1 MAGYL
6 LDDQSIARLA
16 TLLREYEAGNLGNRD
31 RNVMPRSG
39 PSYPIVHVVRVTS
52 TTPTSGYYPGKLM
65 TYGADTDTWTDDVDI
80 KIKDVNGGVPIVQR
94 YLGRYAGIN
103 SYGNPVYMLDLS
115 GTTGTTTTCSVLTYD
130 YVSSISCVD
139 GTITPVYTTICVPCA
154 YYCTTTTTTTTST
167 TSSTTTTTTST
178 AAPVSY
184 THLTLP
190 TKRIV

>member
-31 RNVMPRSG
+31 RNVMPRNG

-65 TYGADTDTWTDDVDI
+65 TYVAATDTWTDDVDI
-80 KIKDVNGGVPIVQR
+80 KIKDINGGVPSVQR

-103 SYGNPVYMLDLS
+103 SYGNPVYMVILS
-115 GTTGTTTTCSVLTYD
+115 GGGGGTIL
-130 YVSSISCVD
+130 SIDVVTSLQCVD
-139 GTITPVYTTICVPCA
+139 GEMLPNWTTLCIPGA
-154 YYCTTTTTTTTST
+154 NICTTT
-167 TSSTTTTTTST
+167 TTTTTTST
-178 AAPVSY
+178 AAPTTTS
-184 THLTLP
+184 TTS
-190 TKRIV
+190 TGGG

>member
-31 RNVMPRSG
+31 RNVMPRNG

-65 TYGADTDTWTDDVDI
+65 TYVAATDTWTDDVDV
-80 KIKDVNGGVPIVQR
+80 KIKDINGGVPSVQR

-103 SYGNPVYMLDLS
+103 TYGNPVYMVILS
-115 GTTGTTTTCSVLTYD
+115 GGGGGAIL
-130 YVSSISCVD
+130 SIDVVTSLQCVD
-139 GTITPVYTTICVPCA
+139 GEMLPNWTTLCIPGA
-154 YYCTTTTTTTTST
+154 NICTTT
-167 TSSTTTTTTST
+167 TTTTTTST
-178 AAPVSY
+178 AAPTTTS
-184 THLTLP
+184 TTS
-190 TKRIV
+190 TGGG

>member
-16 TLLREYEAGNLGNRD
+16 TLLREYEAGNLANRD

-52 TTPTSGYYPGKLM
+52 TTATSGYYPGKLM
-65 TYGADTDTWTDDVDI
+65 TYVADTDTWTDDVDI
-80 KIKDVNGGVPIVQR
+80 KIKDINGGVPIVQR

-154 YYCTTTTTTTTST
+154 YYCTTTTTTTST
-167 TSSTTTTTTST
+167 TSSTTTTTST
-178 AAPVSY
+178 AAPTTTSTTTTY
-184 THLTLP
+184 GGD
-190 TKRIV
+190 

>member
-16 TLLREYEAGNLGNRD
+16 TLLREYEAGNLANRD

-65 TYGADTDTWTDDVDI
+65 PYVAATDTWTDDVDI
-80 KIKDVNGGVPIVQR
+80 KIKDINGGVPSVQR

-103 SYGNPVYMLDLS
+103 SYGNPVYMVILS
-115 GTTGTTTTCSVLTYD
+115 GGGGAILSYD

-139 GTITPVYTTICVPCA
+139 GTITPNYTTICVPGA
-154 YYCTTTTTTTTST
+154 YYCTTTTTTTSTAAPTTTST
-167 TSSTTTTTTST
+167 TSTGGG
-178 AAPVSY
+178 
-184 THLTLP
+184 
-190 TKRIV
+190 

>member
-1 MAGYL
+1 
-6 LDDQSIARLA
+6 
-16 TLLREYEAGNLGNRD
+16 
-31 RNVMPRSG
+31 
-39 PSYPIVHVVRVTS
+39 VVRVTS
-52 TTPTSGYYPGKLM
+52 TTPTSGYYPGKLL
-65 TYGADTDTWTDDVDI
+65 TYVADTDTWTDDVDI

-167 TSSTTTTTTST
+167 TSSTTTTTST
-178 AAPVSY
+178 AAPTTTS
-184 THLTLP
+184 TTS
-190 TKRIV
+190 TGGG

>member
-16 TLLREYEAGNLGNRD
+16 TLLREYEAGNLANRD

-52 TTPTSGYYPGKLM
+52 TTATSGYYPGKLM
-65 TYGADTDTWTDDVDI
+65 TYVADTDTWTDDVDI
-80 KIKDVNGGVPIVQR
+80 KIKDINGGVPSVQR

-103 SYGNPVYMLDLS
+103 SYGNPVYMIILS
-115 GTTGTTTTCSVLTYD
+115 GGGGAILSYD

-139 GTITPVYTTICVPCA
+139 GTITPNYTTICVPGA
-154 YYCTTTTTTTTST
+154 YYCTTTTTTTST

-178 AAPVSY
+178 AAPTTTSTTTTY
-184 THLTLP
+184 GGG
-190 TKRIV
+190 

>member
-52 TTPTSGYYPGKLM
+52 TTPTSGYYPGKLL
-65 TYGADTDTWTDDVDI
+65 TYVAATDTWTDDVDI
-80 KIKDVNGGVPIVQR
+80 KIKDINGGVPSVQR

-103 SYGNPVYMLDLS
+103 SYGNPVYMIILS
-115 GTTGTTTTCSVLTYD
+115 GGGGGAIL
-130 YVSSISCVD
+130 SIDVVTSLQCVD
-139 GTITPVYTTICVPCA
+139 GEMLPNWTTLCIPGA
-154 YYCTTTTTTTTST
+154 NICTTTTTTTT
-167 TSSTTTTTTST
+167 TTTAAPTTTST
-178 AAPVSY
+178 TS
-184 THLTLP
+184 TGGG
-190 TKRIV
+190 

>member
-31 RNVMPRSG
+31 RNVMPRNG

-65 TYGADTDTWTDDVDI
+65 TYVAATDTWTDDVDI
-80 KIKDVNGGVPIVQR
+80 KIKDINGGVPSVQR

-103 SYGNPVYMLDLS
+103 SYGNPVYMVILS
-115 GTTGTTTTCSVLTYD
+115 GGGGGAIL
-130 YVSSISCVD
+130 SIDVVTSLQCVD
-139 GTITPVYTTICVPCA
+139 GEMLPNWTTLCIPGA
-154 YYCTTTTTTTTST
+154 NICTTT
-167 TSSTTTTTTST
+167 TTTTTTST
-178 AAPVSY
+178 AAPTTTS
-184 THLTLP
+184 TTS
-190 TKRIV
+190 TGGG

>member
-16 TLLREYEAGNLGNRD
+16 TLLRDYEAGNLGNRD

-52 TTPTSGYYPGKLM
+52 TTPTSGYYPGKLL
-65 TYGADTDTWTDDVDI
+65 TYVADTDTWTDDVDI

-178 AAPVSY
+178 AAPTTTS
-184 THLTLP
+184 TTS
-190 TKRIV
+190 TGGG

>member
-16 TLLREYEAGNLGNRD
+16 TLLRDYEAGNLGNRD
-31 RNVMPRSG
+31 RNVMPRNG

-65 TYGADTDTWTDDVDI
+65 TYVADTDTWTDDVDI

-178 AAPVSY
+178 AAPTTTS
-184 THLTLP
+184 TTS
-190 TKRIV
+190 TGGG

>member
-65 TYGADTDTWTDDVDI
+65 TYVAATDTWTDDVDI
-80 KIKDVNGGVPIVQR
+80 KIKDINGGVPSVQR

-103 SYGNPVYMLDLS
+103 SYGNPVYMIILS
-115 GTTGTTTTCSVLTYD
+115 GGGGGAIL
-130 YVSSISCVD
+130 SIDVVTSLQCVD
-139 GTITPVYTTICVPCA
+139 GEMLPNWTTLCIPGA
-154 YYCTTTTTTTTST
+154 NICTTT
-167 TSSTTTTTTST
+167 TTTTTTST
-178 AAPVSY
+178 AAPTTTS
-184 THLTLP
+184 TTS
-190 TKRIV
+190 TGGG

>member
-52 TTPTSGYYPGKLM
+52 TTATSGYYPGKLM
-65 TYGADTDTWTDDVDI
+65 TYVAATDTWTDDVDI
-80 KIKDVNGGVPIVQR
+80 KIKDINGGVPIVQR

-103 SYGNPVYMLDLS
+103 TYGNPVYMLDLS
-115 GTTGTTTTCSVLTYD
+115 GSSGTTSTTTTCSVLTYD

-154 YYCTTTTTTTTST
+154 YYCTTTT
-167 TSSTTTTTTST
+167 STTTTTTST
-178 AAPVSY
+178 AAPTTTS
-184 THLTLP
+184 TTS
-190 TKRIV
+190 TGGG

>member
-16 TLLREYEAGNLGNRD
+16 TLLREYEAGNLANRD

-52 TTPTSGYYPGKLM
+52 TTATSGYYPGKLM
-65 TYGADTDTWTDDVDI
+65 TYVADTDTWTDDVDI
-80 KIKDVNGGVPIVQR
+80 KIKDINGGVPSVQK

-103 SYGNPVYMLDLS
+103 SYGNPVYMVILS
-115 GTTGTTTTCSVLTYD
+115 GGGGEILSYD

-139 GTITPVYTTICVPCA
+139 GTITPNYTTICVPGA

-178 AAPVSY
+178 AAPTTTSTTSTGGMY
-184 THLTLP
+184 
-190 TKRIV
+190 

>member
-65 TYGADTDTWTDDVDI
+65 TYVAATDTWTDDVDI
-80 KIKDVNGGVPIVQR
+80 KIKDINGGVPSVQR

-103 SYGNPVYMLDLS
+103 SYGNPVYMVILS
-115 GTTGTTTTCSVLTYD
+115 GGGGGAIL
-130 YVSSISCVD
+130 SIDVVTSLQCVD
-139 GTITPVYTTICVPCA
+139 GEMLPNWTTLCIPGA
-154 YYCTTTTTTTTST
+154 NICTTTTTSSTPAATTTST
-167 TSSTTTTTTST
+167 TSTGGG
-178 AAPVSY
+178 
-184 THLTLP
+184 
-190 TKRIV
+190 

>member
-52 TTPTSGYYPGKLM
+52 TTATSGYYPGKLM
-65 TYGADTDTWTDDVDI
+65 TYVAATDTWTDDVDI
-80 KIKDVNGGVPIVQR
+80 KIKDINGGVPSVQR

-103 SYGNPVYMLDLS
+103 SYGNPVYMIILS
-115 GTTGTTTTCSVLTYD
+115 GGGGAILSYD

-139 GTITPVYTTICVPCA
+139 GTITPNYTTICVPGA
-154 YYCTTTTTTTTST
+154 YYC
-167 TSSTTTTTTST
+167 TTTTTST
-178 AAPVSY
+178 AAPTTTS
-184 THLTLP
+184 TTS
-190 TKRIV
+190 TGGG

>member
-31 RNVMPRSG
+31 RNVMPRNG

-65 TYGADTDTWTDDVDI
+65 TYVAATDTWTDDVDI

-115 GTTGTTTTCSVLTYD
+115 GSSGTTSTTTTCSVLTYD

-154 YYCTTTTTTTTST
+154 YYCTTTTT
-167 TSSTTTTTTST
+167 STTTTTTST
-178 AAPVSY
+178 AAPTTTS
-184 THLTLP
+184 TTS
-190 TKRIV
+190 TGGG

>member
-16 TLLREYEAGNLGNRD
+16 TLLRDYEAGNLGNRD

-65 TYGADTDTWTDDVDI
+65 TYVAATDTWTDDVDI
-80 KIKDVNGGVPIVQR
+80 KIKDINGGVPSVQR

-103 SYGNPVYMLDLS
+103 SYGNPVYMVILS
-115 GTTGTTTTCSVLTYD
+115 GGGGAIL
-130 YVSSISCVD
+130 SIDVVTSLQCVD
-139 GTITPVYTTICVPCA
+139 GEMLPNWTTLCIPGA
-154 YYCTTTTTTTTST
+154 NICTTT
-167 TSSTTTTTTST
+167 TTTTTTST
-178 AAPVSY
+178 AAPTTTS
-184 THLTLP
+184 TTS
-190 TKRIV
+190 TGGG

>member
-39 PSYPIVHVVRVTS
+39 PSYPVVHVVRVTS

-65 TYGADTDTWTDDVDI
+65 TYVAATDTWTDDVDI
-80 KIKDVNGGVPIVQR
+80 KIKDINGGVPSVQR

-103 SYGNPVYMLDLS
+103 SYGNPVYMVILS
-115 GTTGTTTTCSVLTYD
+115 GGGGGAIL
-130 YVSSISCVD
+130 SIDVVTSLQCVD
-139 GTITPVYTTICVPCA
+139 GEMLPNWTTLCIPGA
-154 YYCTTTTTTTTST
+154 NICTTTTTSSTPTATTTST
-167 TSSTTTTTTST
+167 TSTGGG
-178 AAPVSY
+178 
-184 THLTLP
+184 
-190 TKRIV
+190 